1 VNPPRKKKF
10 GSNEQINLFASKT
23 GFTRRCG
30 VSRLTVVM
38 QGCVAIWH
46 MVLSPVFWLNEGG
59 RIDDFRLLWL
69 SRGDEKFRLTVQV
82 YLKFPEGEFGR
93 EQSSNQIRSV
103 I

>member
-1 VNPPRKKKF
+1 
-10 GSNEQINLFASKT
+10 
-23 GFTRRCG
+23 

-82 YLKFPEGEFGR
+82 YLKFADGEFG
-93 EQSSNQIRSV
+93 
-103 I
+103 